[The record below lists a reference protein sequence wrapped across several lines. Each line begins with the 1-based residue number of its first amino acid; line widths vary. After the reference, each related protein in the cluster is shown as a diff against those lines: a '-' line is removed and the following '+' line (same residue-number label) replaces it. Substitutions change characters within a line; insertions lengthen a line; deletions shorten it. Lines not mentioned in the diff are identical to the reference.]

1 MPFVSK
7 QSVFPALKS
16 LWHFQGSQLSSHCIL
31 RKSQEMRHRKQAPL
45 MQRKLTPADGSECR
59 SDAEPVPSESI
70 RGNTAQQSGA
80 PPGVPR
86 SAACWP
92 RGISREG
99 LDSGHHLQQCH
110 HAALKSDPAAD
121 GHKGTGAS
129 CLWNIHN
136 VGTTWDIPQKT
147 SVKHFENVN
156 EVFLLLEV
164 SYHCFGKK
172 KKKSAQLNLP
182 SLYWLHFY
190 FPLPLLPDPSWA
202 EEQIKINSFP
212 QQKHLASSPFS
223 QLGCSAGV
231 FRTRALPSGFDSCY
245 HRLCLAWRVL
255 RSR

>member
-45 MQRKLTPADGSECR
+45 MQRKLTLADGSECR

-70 RGNTAQQSGA
+70 RSNIAQQSGA

-172 KKKSAQLNLP
+172 KKKISTVELAQ
-182 SLYWLHFY
+182 FV
-190 FPLPLLPDPSWA
+190 
-202 EEQIKINSFP
+202 
-212 QQKHLASSPFS
+212 LASLLFPVATSPRS
-223 QLGCSAGV
+223 QLGRRTNKNKQFSAAKTLG
-231 FRTRALPSGFDSCY
+231 FLSLLQAGLQCGGLQNSCFALRF
-245 HRLCLAWRVL
+245 
-255 RSR
+255 

>member
-16 LWHFQGSQLSSHCIL
+16 LWHFQGSQLSSHCTL

-59 SDAEPVPSESI
+59 SDAEPLPSESI

-80 PPGVPR
+80 PPGVPG

-99 LDSGHHLQQCH
+99 LDSVHHLQQCH

-121 GHKGTGAS
+121 SHKGTGAS
-129 CLWNIHN
+129 CSWNIHD
-136 VGTTWDIPQKT
+136 VGTSWDIPQKT

-172 KKKSAQLNLP
+172 KKKKNQHS
-182 SLYWLHFY
+182 
-190 FPLPLLPDPSWA
+190 
-202 EEQIKINSFP
+202 
-212 QQKHLASSPFS
+212 
-223 QLGCSAGV
+223 
-231 FRTRALPSGFDSCY
+231 
-245 HRLCLAWRVL
+245 
-255 RSR
+255 